1 MHSAPKNTTAHR
13 YEQMMVQVIKKAN
26 FTKKVKMHR
35 AKNAPAMIVVMAP
48 AVTEMP
54 IVVSAIRV
62 LVSLSVASFSMYA
75 FARCTQ

>member
-1 MHSAPKNTTAHR
+1 
-13 YEQMMVQVIKKAN
+13 
-26 FTKKVKMHR
+26 MHR